1 MPDSNDESAQRRN
14 VLKALGVAGIGGLA
28 GCSGGSQSTPTP
40 ESTPESTP
48 TSTASGDT
56 DTSTSNGTSSG
67 SMDQLEWLEQA
78 AKPYEGQTITLV
90 TESTPAS
97 LFYKEQV
104 QQFTDLTG
112 IKVQFQDVAWG
123 EMYNREVS
131 AAVSG
136 EPDPDI
142 GYLEQDAFAAF
153 AQKEWITN
161 LAEFKNNNSDLV
173 MPNFNEDDFVPFAAN
188 FRYPNREGDLYA
200 YPMESFLKLSIRRED
215 VYEQVRDQLSFDGF
229 PSNPSQYEESAK
241 VIDEN
246 TDMAGHAAQVTG
258 VPGAYAIP
266 ESYWPLFGVYNW
278 GLNLDKWTALESRDG
293 SMNSDAAVEGLKHY
307 KRLLQ
312 YAPDGVRSYGYSG
325 VADAVAAGQ
334 AAQGMTY
341 AENFGTMLQ
350 NASYDGS
357 NLDAELPWAQ
367 QGAMQDAE
375 NGNGYIGYYD
385 GGGFAIMSPSDRKP
399 AAFLFIQY
407 LTRAELSKQLAAQ
420 TGAVVRTSALE
431 AVMDGQ
437 INQATGYFDIYKEQA
452 DLFNGNPVGEV
463 QKALVEGPI
472 RQYFHSFIAGDINA
486 RTCAN
491 EMAWQT
497 EQTLSQMGYLGSTLD
512 EKPF

>member
-1 MPDSNDESAQRRN
+1 MRNDRRTF
-14 VLKALGVAGIGGLA
+14 LKAVGIAGSIGLA
-28 GCSGGSQSTPTP
+28 GCSGDGGTTPTAGG
-40 ESTPESTP
+40 TQTN
-48 TSTASGDT
+48 GGGQT
-56 DTSTSNGTSSG
+56 DDGTSSG
-67 SMDQLEWLEQA
+67 STDQMTWLEEA
-78 AKPYEGQTITLV
+78 ATPYEGQTITLV

-104 QQFTDLTG
+104 SDFQDRTG
-112 IKVQFQDVAWG
+112 ITVQFQDVAWG

-161 LAEFKNNNSDLV
+161 LGQFTRDNPDLV
-173 MPNFNEDDFVPFAAN
+173 MPNFDTDDFVPFAAN
-188 FRYPNREGDLYA
+188 FRYPNRDGDLYA

-215 VYEQVRDQLSFDGF
+215 VYEQVQDQLSFDGF
-229 PSNPSQYEESAK
+229 PSNPSQYEESAQ

-246 TDMAGHAAQVTG
+246 TDLAGHAAQVTG

-293 SMNSDAAVEGLKHY
+293 TMNSDAAVRGLEHY
-307 KRLLQ
+307 KNLLE

-325 VADAVAAGQ
+325 VADAVTAGQ

-341 AENFGTMLQ
+341 AENFGSMV
-350 NASYDGS
+350 NADTSYDTS
-357 NLDAELPWAQ
+357 TLDAQLPWASED
-367 QGAMQDAE
+367 AMAAAE
-375 NGNGYIGYYD
+375 DDSGYIGYYD
-385 GGGFAIMSPSDRKP
+385 GGGFAVMSASDRKP

-407 LTRAELSKQLAAQ
+407 LTRAEMASEMAAE

-431 AVMDGQ
+431 SVMDGA
-437 INQATGYFDIYKEQA
+437 INQATGYFDIYEEQA
-452 DLFNGNPVGEV
+452 ALFNGNPIGEV
-463 QKALVEGPI
+463 QKALVEGPV
-472 RQYFHSFIAGDINA
+472 RQYFHSYIAGDITA
-486 RTCAN
+486 RECAN

-512 EKPF
+512 ERPF